1 MFLQLYRG
9 RFEVPQECSK
19 DFDAFLLNTMCRLST
34 HALANS
40 LSRSSEKSDVYE
52 RRLQMEWYRCA
63 TLPCA
68 YAWLTAL

>member
-9 RFEVPQECSK
+9 RFKVPQDCSK
-19 DFDAFLLNTMCRLST
+19 DFDAFLLNTMRRLST
-34 HALANS
+34 YALANS
-40 LSRSSEKSDVYE
+40 LSRSSDVYE

>member
-9 RFEVPQECSK
+9 RFDVPQDCSK
-19 DFDAFLLNTMCRLST
+19 DFYAFLLNTMRRLST
-34 HALANS
+34 YALANS
-40 LSRSSEKSDVYE
+40 LSRSSEESGVYE

-68 YAWLTAL
+68 HARLTAL